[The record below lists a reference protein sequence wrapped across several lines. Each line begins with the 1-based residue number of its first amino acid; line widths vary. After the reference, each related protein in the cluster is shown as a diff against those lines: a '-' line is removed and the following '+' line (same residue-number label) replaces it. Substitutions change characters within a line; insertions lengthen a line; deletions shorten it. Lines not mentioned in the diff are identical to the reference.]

1 MKKRKRPPKDKRI
14 PIKGRVGIEERPPQA
29 NGKRF
34 GDWEMDTIVGKN
46 GKGAM
51 LTLYER
57 STAYGILVPLPEGKH
72 TQGVL
77 KAAWRAL
84 LPFKDNVLTITTDNR
99 TEFAMHEELA
109 RRLETKIYFAHPYSS
124 WEKGGVEKYNKLIRQ
139 YIPKQMEINNISKKK

>member
-57 STAYGILVPLPEGKH
+57 STAYGK
-72 TQGVL
+72 
-77 KAAWRAL
+77 
-84 LPFKDNVLTITTDNR
+84 N
-99 TEFAMHEELA
+99 
-109 RRLETKIYFAHPYSS
+109 
-124 WEKGGVEKYNKLIRQ
+124 
-139 YIPKQMEINNISKKK
+139 